1 MPTDTAKRQARA
13 TEEQAEATKSQ
24 AKQTARTAR
33 NSVRKAAKPVADQAG
48 QTVRAAEKTVERAGR
63 TLTTVLVDT
72 AYASIGV
79 TDTAVAFLRSL
90 PTTALKLRT
99 TDSGGVTSLIER
111 EFDGLAVR
119 GRKVVDAIAT
129 NPATQRAVEQTKTAR
144 HQLKTAAGQVR
155 KTAEDAAEAVQEGV
169 EAAGTA
175 AREVGTHTDT
185 SGEVVIEID
194 TERHSTQVTATK
206 Q

>member
-90 PTTALKLRT
+90 PTTALKLRG
-99 TDSGGVTSLIER
+99 TDTGSLTGLIER
-111 EFDGLAVR
+111 EFDELAGR

-144 HQLKTAAGQVR
+144 NQLKTAAGQVR
-155 KTAEDAAEAVQEGV
+155 KSAEVAAEAVEDGV
-169 EAAGTA
+169 GAAEAA

-185 SGEVVIEID
+185 SGEVVVEVD
-194 TERHSTQVTATK
+194 TERHSTQVRATK